1 MMPHLRARATGAR
14 SRIVTAM
21 SGEHRR
27 ARRVAVSVAATIES
41 IGQPDI
47 ALHPT
52 VAAVY
57 VRVEADRASVGQAA
71 PGIVRDLSTNG
82 AFIACDPLPLL
93 SRVRVGFEL
102 PQYGAIEAIGWVLWV
117 RTRDCELAD
126 ALGEAV
132 TLPRG
137 IGILFEAL
145 SIEARMHISKMSR

>member
-1 MMPHLRARATGAR
+1 
-14 SRIVTAM
+14 M

-27 ARRVAVSVAATIES
+27 ARRVAVSVPATIES
-41 IGQPDI
+41 IGQPDV

-57 VRVEADRASVGQAA
+57 VRVESDRGSIGRTG

-82 AFIACDPLPLL
+82 AFIACEPLPLL
-93 SRVRVGFEL
+93 SRVRVGFDL
-102 PQYGAIEAIGWVLWV
+102 PQFGAIEAIGWVLWV
-117 RTRDCELAD
+117 RTRACEIAD
-126 ALGEAV
+126 ALGDAV
-132 TLPRG
+132 VLPRG

>member
-1 MMPHLRARATGAR
+1 
-14 SRIVTAM
+14 M

-27 ARRVAVSVAATIES
+27 ARRVAVSLPALIES
-41 IGQPDI
+41 IGQPDV

-57 VRVEADRASVGQAA
+57 VRVEADRKSIGQSG

-82 AFIACDPLPLL
+82 AFIACEPLPLL

-102 PQYGAIEAIGWVLWV
+102 PSFGAVEAIGWVLWV
-117 RTRDCELAD
+117 RTRDCEITD
-126 ALGEAV
+126 ALGEALP
-132 TLPRG
+132 LPRG

-145 SIEARMHISKMSR
+145 SIEARLHISKMSR